1 MVPAALT
8 VPPRRGFH
16 KDCPRIAMTIPA
28 PFVWDDLKVVP
39 AWVDENGHM
48 NVAFYLKC
56 FDDAFYG
63 VYRAWGM
70 DFADVHERG
79 FTTFAGQSNLTYLG
93 ELFLDD
99 AFSIETML
107 VEHDRKRIRWFMQ
120 MRKADGSLAATCEWL
135 LLFVDIHQR
144 KVTAMPDDLFEALS
158 AIQQAHAALPRPPQ
172 LGRAIALGNKK
183 PA

>member
-1 MVPAALT
+1 MS
-8 VPPRRGFH
+8 
-16 KDCPRIAMTIPA
+16 IPA

-70 DFADVHERG
+70 DFAEVHSRG
-79 FTTFAGQSNLTYLG
+79 FTTFAAQSNLGYLG
-93 ELFLDD
+93 ELFLDEK
-99 AFSIETML
+99 FSIETML

-120 MRKADGSLAATCEWL
+120 MRKVDGSLAATCEWL

-144 KVTAMPDDLFEALS
+144 KVTEMPDDLFEALS
-158 AIQQAHAALPRPPQ
+158 AIKRAHDALPRPAQ
-172 LGRAIALGNKK
+172 LGRGIALSNKK

>member
-1 MVPAALT
+1 MAI
-8 VPPRRGFH
+8 R
-16 KDCPRIAMTIPA
+16 A

-39 AWVDENGHM
+39 AWVDENRHM

-70 DFADVHERG
+70 DFATVESRG
-79 FTTFAGQSNLTYLG
+79 FTTFAAQSNLTYLD
-93 ELFLDD
+93 ELFLDEK
-99 AFSIETML
+99 FSIETML
-107 VEHDRKRIRWFMQ
+107 IEHDRKRIRWFMQ

-135 LLFVDIHQR
+135 LLFVDIRSR
-144 KVTAMPDDLFEALS
+144 KVASMPDEFFDAL
-158 AIQQAHAALPRPPQ
+158 AQIKQAHDALPRPAQ
-172 LGRAIALGNKK
+172 LGRGIALSNKK

>member
-1 MVPAALT
+1 MVPLALMLLTNAAD
-8 VPPRRGFH
+8 PE
-16 KDCPRIAMTIPA
+16 DCMKIPA

-70 DFADVHERG
+70 DFAEVHSRG
-79 FTTFAGQSNLTYLG
+79 YTTFAAQSNLSYLG
-93 ELFLDD
+93 ELFLDE

-107 VEHDRKRIRWFMQ
+107 VEHDRKRIRWFMH

-144 KVTAMPDDLFEALS
+144 KVTEMPDDLFAALS
-158 AIQQAHAALPRPPQ
+158 AIKQAHDALPRPAQ
-172 LGRAIALGNKK
+172 AGRGIALSNKK